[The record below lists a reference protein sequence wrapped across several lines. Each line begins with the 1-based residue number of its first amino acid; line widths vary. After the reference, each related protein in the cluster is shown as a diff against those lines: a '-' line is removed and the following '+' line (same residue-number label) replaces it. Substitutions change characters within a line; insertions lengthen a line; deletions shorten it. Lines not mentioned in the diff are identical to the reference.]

1 MLFVELLTRPVRNRN
16 AGRQPKGA
24 GLNDTG
30 IDCATTAGAAEA
42 GAPEPTIVV
51 DVLAGRIV
59 AANTAGW
66 QLVAGRVPAERELAL
81 DRGTPA
87 LASLASLAADG
98 GSSQGRV
105 LDLVFWSSAGVTPI
119 RARCE
124 PARAREP
131 GRLVKLVA
139 VTQPA
144 EAIISRPR
152 RELLAGRDPAT
163 PETTMA
169 EPAAA
174 VPASD
179 PPATPP
185 SDAET
190 LNVIAQ
196 RIRAGLAEREKE
208 RARAAPAAPVSATA
222 GGDWKS
228 ADMARLAHELR
239 TPLAAIV
246 ALAEVMRD
254 ERLGAMGN
262 ARYLGYA
269 GDIMASAQ
277 HALEVL
283 SASLEKGLGAGGA
296 GEETARTDCDVN
308 AIVAACASQ
317 LSPLAERGGVRLSA
331 MLAAQMP
338 KIAVNERTLRQI
350 LINLVSNA
358 LRHTPKDGEITLV
371 TGHRLERE
379 ARIEVRD
386 TGSGMTADEVE
397 AAMAGRTAGARAAGP
412 AGSMGLG
419 LPLVKALA
427 EANGARLSIDS
438 RPGAGTRIALTFALA
453 EGPAAD

>member
-1 MLFVELLTRPVRNRN
+1 MSE
-16 AGRQPKGA
+16 
-24 GLNDTG
+24 TG
-30 IDCATTAGAAEA
+30 IEIATTAGPADAE
-42 GAPEPTIVV
+42 APEPTIVV
-51 DVLAGRIV
+51 DVAAGRIV

-66 QLVAGRVPAERELAL
+66 LLVAGRVPAERELAL

-87 LASLASLAADG
+87 LASLAALAADG

-105 LDLVFWSSAGVTPI
+105 LDLVFWSSAGAKPI

-124 PARAREP
+124 PARGAEP
-131 GRLVKLVA
+131 GRVVKLVVLPHVA
-139 VTQPA
+139 GAGGP
-144 EAIISRPR
+144 RPR
-152 RELLAGRDPAT
+152 RDLLTGSVPGAAGAPVT
-163 PETTMA
+163 E
-169 EPAAA
+169 AAA
-174 VPASD
+174 AASGAPAG
-179 PPATPP
+179 
-185 SDAET
+185 DAET
-190 LNVIAQ
+190 MGVIAE
-196 RIRAGLAEREKE
+196 RIRAGLAERERE
-208 RARAAPAAPVSATA
+208 RACAAASATPQT
-222 GGDWKS
+222 GETDWKS

-283 SASLEKGLGAGGA
+283 SASLEKGPRA
-296 GEETARTDCDVN
+296 GESDELPRTDCDVN

-317 LSPLAERGGVRLSA
+317 LRPLAEREGVRLVT

-338 KIAVNERTLRQI
+338 KITLNERALRQI

-358 LRHTPKDGEITLV
+358 LRHTLRGGEIAMV
-371 TGHRLERE
+371 TGHRLTRE

-386 TGSGMTADEVE
+386 TGSGMSADEVE
-397 AAMAGRTAGARAAGP
+397 AALAGRATTARAPGP
-412 AGSMGLG
+412 GGSMGLG

-427 EANGARLSIDS
+427 EANGARLTIDS
-438 RPGAGTRIALTFALA
+438 RPGAGTRIALTFPLDR
-453 EGPAAD
+453 EPPAA

>member
-1 MLFVELLTRPVRNRN
+1 MERGPAADGCRVER
-16 AGRQPKGA
+16 GRVS
-24 GLNDTG
+24 DIG
-30 IDCATTAGAAEA
+30 IESATTAGPADAE
-42 GAPEPTIVV
+42 APEPTIVV
-51 DVLAGRIV
+51 DVAAGRIV

-87 LASLASLAADG
+87 LASLAALASDG

-105 LDLVFWSSAGVTPI
+105 LDLVFWSSAGATPI

-124 PARAREP
+124 PARGAEP
-131 GRLVKLVA
+131 GRVVKLV
-139 VTQPA
+139 VVPQPA
-144 EAIISRPR
+144 GAGGPRPR
-152 RELLAGRDPAT
+152 RDLLTGGV
-163 PETTMA
+163 
-169 EPAAA
+169 PAAMSGEAREA
-174 VPASD
+174 VTEAAAADAAGAPS
-179 PPATPP
+179 
-185 SDAET
+185 SDAAT
-190 LNVIAQ
+190 MGVIAE
-196 RIRAGLAEREKE
+196 RIRAGLAERERE
-208 RARAAPAAPVSATA
+208 RASAAAAAVPQT
-222 GGDWKS
+222 GETDWKS

-283 SASLEKGLGAGGA
+283 SASLEKGPRAGGS
-296 GEETARTDCDVN
+296 EELPRAACDVN

-317 LSPLAERGGVRLSA
+317 LRPLAEREGVRLA
-331 MLAAQMP
+331 TMLAAQMP
-338 KIAVNERTLRQI
+338 KITLNERALRQI

-358 LRHTPKDGEITLV
+358 LRHTPRGGEITLV

-386 TGSGMTADEVE
+386 TGSGMAAAEIE
-397 AAMAGRTAGARAAGP
+397 AALSGRLAPGRAPDAG
-412 AGSMGLG
+412 GSMGLG

-427 EANGARLSIDS
+427 EANGARLTIDS
-438 RPGAGTRIALTFALA
+438 RPGAGTRIALTFVL
-453 EGPAAD
+453 GPEPPPA

>member
-1 MLFVELLTRPVRNRN
+1 MSE
-16 AGRQPKGA
+16 
-24 GLNDTG
+24 TG
-30 IDCATTAGAAEA
+30 IEIATTAGPADAE
-42 GAPEPTIVV
+42 APEPTIVV
-51 DVLAGRIV
+51 DVVAGRIV

-87 LASLASLAADG
+87 LASLAALAVDG

-105 LDLVFWSSAGVTPI
+105 LDLVFWTSAGVTPI

-124 PARAREP
+124 PARATEP
-131 GRLVKLVA
+131 GRVVKLVA
-139 VTQPA
+139 VAQSAAPA
-144 EAIISRPR
+144 GHRPR
-152 RELLAGRDPAT
+152 RDLLTGGMPTAGAAAA
-163 PETTMA
+163 A
-169 EPAAA
+169 EPVTAA
-174 VPASD
+174 
-179 PPATPP
+179 PP

-190 LNVIAQ
+190 MGVIAQ
-196 RIRAGLAEREKE
+196 RIRAGLAERE
-208 RARAAPAAPVSATA
+208 RASAAASAAPQT
-222 GGDWKS
+222 GETDWKS

-283 SASLEKGLGAGGA
+283 SASLEKGPRA
-296 GEETARTDCDVN
+296 GESDELPRTDCDVN

-317 LSPLAERGGVRLSA
+317 LRPLAERDGVRLVT

-338 KIAVNERTLRQI
+338 RITLNERALRQI

-358 LRHTPKDGEITLV
+358 LRHTPRGGEIALV
-371 TGHRLERE
+371 TGHRLARE

-386 TGSGMTADEVE
+386 TGSGMSGDEVE
-397 AAMAGRTAGARAAGP
+397 DALAGRTASARAPGTG
-412 AGSMGLG
+412 GSMGLG

-438 RPGAGTRIALTFALA
+438 RPGAGTRIALTFPLDR
-453 EGPAAD
+453 EPPAA